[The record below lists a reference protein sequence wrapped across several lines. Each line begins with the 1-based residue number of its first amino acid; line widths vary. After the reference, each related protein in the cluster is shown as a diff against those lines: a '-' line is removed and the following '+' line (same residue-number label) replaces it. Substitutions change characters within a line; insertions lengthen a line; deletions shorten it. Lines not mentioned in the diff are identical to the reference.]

1 MYIAQI
7 RAYDVANGPGIRS
20 TLFVSGCTHNC
31 KNCFNK
37 EAQNF
42 KYGTLY
48 DKNIEEQYIQNCK
61 NDRVVGVS
69 ILGGEPME
77 QGLELLNLLKRIK
90 EEVKKPIWLWSG
102 YLYEEIIADPIKK
115 SILECVDVLIDGEFI
130 EEQKDLMLLY
140 RGSKNQRVIN
150 VIESLKTG
158 NIVPYII

>member
-48 DKNIEEQYIQNCK
+48 DKNIEEQYISNCK

-90 EEVKKPIWLWSG
+90 DEVKKPIWLWSG

-150 VIESLKTG
+150 VKESLKTG
-158 NIVPYII
+158 NIVPYIL

>member
-31 KNCFNK
+31 KGCFNR

-48 DKNIEEQYIQNCK
+48 DKNIEEQYILNCK

-90 EEVKKPIWLWSG
+90 KEVRKPIWLWSG
-102 YLYEEIIADPIKK
+102 YTYEEIIADPIKK
-115 SILECVDVLIDGEFI
+115 SILECVDVLIDGKFI

-150 VIESLKTG
+150 VKESLETG
-158 NIVPYII
+158 NIIQNIL

>member
-20 TLFVSGCTHNC
+20 TLFVSGCRFNC
-31 KNCFNK
+31 KSCFNR

-48 DKNIEEQYIQNCK
+48 TKDIEEQYILNCK

-90 EEVKKPIWLWSG
+90 DEVKKPIWLWSG

-115 SILECVDVLIDGEFI
+115 SILECVDVLIDGKFI

-150 VIESLKTG
+150 VKESLETG
-158 NIVPYII
+158 NIVQNIL

>member
-1 MYIAQI
+1 MYVAQI

-48 DKNIEEQYIQNCK
+48 DKNIEEQYISNCK

-115 SILECVDVLIDGEFI
+115 SILECVDVLIDGKFI
-130 EEQKDLMLLY
+130 EYMEQYCLFLNFL
-140 RGSKNQRVIN
+140 
-150 VIESLKTG
+150 
-158 NIVPYII
+158 